1 MSVSAVQP
9 VSAHTASIGT
19 RSVSEGR
26 PSGLGRREIAVLR
39 AMGRSPDPHDPATIR
54 DAAARMVS
62 ELFFVP
68 TLAQMREFPFGNEFG
83 HGGWGEAVFAEH
95 LHQRIADAVATAE
108 RGGLVDQ
115 LARRLEQ
122 IAGGR
127 HGREDAAMP
136 PDGATN
142 VPAGATN
149 AAVSW
154 LTHQQAY
161 QPPEGRS
168 DDS

>member
-1 MSVSAVQP
+1 MSVSAIQP
-9 VSAHTASIGT
+9 VSVQAARAEVTPASGHD
-19 RSVSEGR
+19 
-26 PSGLGRREIAVLR
+26 RREIAALR
-39 AMGRSPDPHDPATIR
+39 ALGRSPDPHDPATIR

-62 ELFFVP
+62 ELFLVP

-83 HGGWGEAVFAEH
+83 HGGRGEAVFAEH

-115 LARRLEQ
+115 LTRRLEQ
-122 IAGGR
+122 IAGRTDRLQTGPT
-127 HGREDAAMP
+127 D
-136 PDGATN
+136 
-142 VPAGATN
+142 

-154 LTHQQAY
+154 LTHQQAH